1 MWNPQ
6 RLTATIESY
15 IMTARGWDC
24 MKRSFVMTPGFEKSW
39 SAMNLGDDEL
49 RELQNLLIEDPEAGD
64 VIQGTGGARK
74 VRIPLEGRGKSGGGR
89 VIYVDVVVRERIYL
103 LMAYP
108 KNVQTDLSPDQKK
121 MVRKV
126 VETIKEE

>member
-1 MWNPQ
+1 M
-6 RLTATIESY
+6 LTT
-15 IMTARGWDC
+15 
-24 MKRSFVMTPGFEKSW
+24 GFEKSW
-39 SAMNLGDDEL
+39 AAMNLGDDEL

>member
-1 MWNPQ
+1 MR
-6 RLTATIESY
+6 RL
-15 IMTARGWDC
+15 
-24 MKRSFVMTPGFEKSW
+24 FVLTPGFEKSW
-39 SAMNLGDDEL
+39 ADMDLGDDEL
-49 RELQNLLIEDPEAGD
+49 RELQNMLIEDPEAGD

-89 VIYVDVVVRERIYL
+89 VIYVDVVVREQIYL

-108 KNVQTDLSPDQKK
+108 KNVQTDLTSDQKK

-126 VETIKEE
+126 VERIKEE

>member
-1 MWNPQ
+1 M
-6 RLTATIESY
+6 RRA
-15 IMTARGWDC
+15 
-24 MKRSFVMTPGFEKSW
+24 FVLTPGFEKSW
-39 SAMNLGDDEL
+39 VAMNLGDDEL
-49 RELQNLLIEDPEAGD
+49 RELQNLLIENPEAGD

-74 VRIPLEGRGKSGGGR
+74 VRVPLDGRGKSGGGR

>member
-1 MWNPQ
+1 M
-6 RLTATIESY
+6 RRA
-15 IMTARGWDC
+15 
-24 MKRSFVMTPGFEKSW
+24 FVMTPGFEKSW

-74 VRIPLEGRGKSGGGR
+74 VRMPLEGRGKSGGGR